1 MGRVIFQ
8 KTWMTI
14 STGASHSMI
23 NKIFLDTAFAVALI
37 TPKDIF
43 YEKAHDLSKQL
54 RASETPLITTR
65 AVLLE
70 IGNSLAKE
78 NTRKAAIEMLESIE
92 ADETITTVAVT
103 EELYEEAFKLFRSRM
118 DKEWGLT
125 DCISFIVMKK
135 FGVTE
140 ALTTDRHFEQAGF
153 KPLMR

>member
-1 MGRVIFQ
+1 
-8 KTWMTI
+8 
-14 STGASHSMI
+14 MI

>member
-1 MGRVIFQ
+1 
-8 KTWMTI
+8 MTI